1 MKISLNKIKGA
12 AAIWT
17 SCTMLFTF
25 IFAIVKDKSGQ
36 GMSIEQAL
44 IAGSIMTT
52 IFGLFIWGL
61 FYGIG
66 KLSDI

>member
-25 IFAIVKDKSGQ
+25 IFAIVKDNSGQ
-36 GMSIEQAL
+36 GMSVEQAL

-52 IFGLFIWGL
+52 VFGLFIWAM
-61 FYGIG
+61 FYGMS
-66 KLSDI
+66 KLMD